1 MTLVHHSLCMRHT
14 RSRQNL
20 GSLQGTDVGGHSYE
34 KEIRVGWTPLF
45 QGFHNFLNPSF
56 STPKTDYRANRL
68 GIPSYYSALIDPPEL
83 TRRICDEKLT
93 SLFQSCAFFSSF
105 LLSLSDHLLS
115 MLQHKMCSSMER
127 KLEESIA
134 INSSSLPFQR
144 FLFLSFLQLHLYHQS
159 INSTE
164 NCFRSSFPWKQSR
177 E

>member
-34 KEIRVGWTPLF
+34 KEIRGGWTPLF
-45 QGFHNFLNPSF
+45 QGFHNFLNSSF
-56 STPKTDYRANRL
+56 STPKTDYQANRL

-127 KLEESIA
+127 KLGRVYS
-134 INSSSLPFQR
+134 NQQL
-144 FLFLSFLQLHLYHQS
+144 LSPVSAFPVPQFPSTAFVPS